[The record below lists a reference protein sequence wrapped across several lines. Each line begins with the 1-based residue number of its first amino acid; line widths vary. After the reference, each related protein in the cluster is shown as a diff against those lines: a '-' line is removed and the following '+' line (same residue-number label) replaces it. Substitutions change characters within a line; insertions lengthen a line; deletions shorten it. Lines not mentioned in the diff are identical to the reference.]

1 MLHFTLSFFS
11 INSFIIFTCA
21 FCAFFSFSYFEDF
34 LYNNRWSFFIYNIFR
49 YLKYYAY
56 VKEGG
61 DQILVAPDLLVRER
75 CQ

>member
-1 MLHFTLSFFS
+1 MLHFTLSLS
-11 INSFIIFTCA
+11 INKFIISTCA
-21 FCAFFSFSYFEDF
+21 FCAFFSFSSFEAF
-34 LYNNRWSFFIYNIFR
+34 LYNNKLSFLYNVFR

-61 DQILVAPDLLVRER
+61 DQILVTPDLLVREC